1 MGPGRSRI
9 HAMTEQN
16 PPPEEARASVRQ
28 RRRWSSV
35 WLVPL
40 VAVVLAGWLVWK
52 HYADKGPLAYLRFE
66 TAESIK
72 AGVTEVR
79 CRSVRVGVVE
89 KVDLSPDLRSVVAE
103 LRIDPAYRGLLREGS
118 RFWVVKVRW
127 SAGSF
132 SGASTLIEGA
142 HVELD
147 PGDGRELVHHFDGL
161 EEPPVTSA
169 NVPGL
174 RLSLLAEEAGSLTIG
189 SPIYYRGFEVGRV
202 ERRELEIASRK
213 VRFDV
218 FIEEDYAGLVRN
230 GTCFWNNSG
239 IDVSAGADGFKLS
252 TPSFQAMVAG
262 GASFAVPKGGV
273 PGAPIEDGTVF
284 PLYSDQDAAEKS
296 IFKPDHRCLVFFDQS
311 VRGLSPGAPV
321 EFRGIPLGRVVE
333 ISLEHSPPGDSRVP
347 VIIEIDTETLG
358 KTVEDIEDQ
367 GQILGESV
375 RRGLRATLSTASLL
389 TGALYIDLDFLPAA
403 APAELSQFEGI
414 DVIPTESSGLA
425 RLQDKVNA
433 ILTKLESLPLE
444 GTLTK
449 FGDAAEEIALTVKD
463 LRGTLDE
470 ADATL
475 AEARKILASDD
486 TQGLAGELAAT
497 LKQVRSSVE
506 SLGPEGAM
514 QGDLSRTLD
523 ELRAALRSFKA
534 LSDTIENKP
543 NSLLFDRDRA
553 GDPTP
558 RAKGR

>member
-1 MGPGRSRI
+1 MI
-9 HAMTEQN
+9 EEN
-16 PPPEEARASVRQ
+16 PQADEPRALVRH

-40 VAVVLAGWLVWK
+40 VALAVAGWLVWK

-79 CRSVRVGVVE
+79 CRSVRVGLVE

-103 LRIDPAYRGLLREGS
+103 LRIDPAYRGLLRKGS
-118 RFWVVKVRW
+118 RFWVVKVRF
-127 SAGSF
+127 SAGTF

-142 HVELD
+142 HLELD
-147 PGDGRELVHHFDGL
+147 PGEGPETTHHFDGL

-169 NVPGL
+169 SVPGL
-174 RLSLLAEEAGSLTIG
+174 RLSLVAEDAGSLTIG

-202 ERRELEIASRK
+202 ERRTLDIASRK

-218 FIEEDYAGLVRN
+218 FIDEDYAGLVRN
-230 GTCFWNNSG
+230 GTCFWNTSG
-239 IDVSAGADGFKLS
+239 IDVTAGADGFKLS
-252 TPSFQAMVAG
+252 TPSFQAMVSG
-262 GASFAVPKGGV
+262 GASFAVPKGGTS
-273 PGAPIEDGTVF
+273 GAPIEDGAVF
-284 PLYSDQDAAEKS
+284 TLFPDQDAAEKS
-296 IFKPDHRCLVFFDQS
+296 VFTPDHRCLVFFDQS
-311 VRGLSPGAPV
+311 VRGLSQGAPV

-333 ISLEHSPPGDSRVP
+333 ISFEHSPVGDSRVP
-347 VIIEIDTETLG
+347 VIIEIDTETLS
-358 KTVEDIEDQ
+358 KAVEDIKDQ

-389 TGALYIDLDFLPAA
+389 TGALYIDLDFLPTAS
-403 APAELSQFEGI
+403 PAELSQVGGI

-433 ILTKLESLPLE
+433 ILTKLEALPLE

-449 FGDAAEEIALTVKD
+449 FGSAADEIALTVKD

-475 AEARKILASDD
+475 AEARKILASED
-486 TQGLAGELAAT
+486 TQGLAAELGAT

-506 SLGPEGAM
+506 SLGPEGAV
-514 QGDLSRTLD
+514 QGDLGRTLD
-523 ELRAALRSFKA
+523 ELRSALRSFKT
-534 LSDTIENKP
+534 LSDTIEDKP
-543 NSLLFDRDRA
+543 NSLLFGREGS

-558 RAKGR
+558 RAKR

>member
-1 MGPGRSRI
+1 MI
-9 HAMTEQN
+9 EEN
-16 PPPEEARASVRQ
+16 PEIDEARAVVRH

-40 VAVVLAGWLVWK
+40 VALAVAGWLVWK

-89 KVDLSPDLRSVVAE
+89 KVDLSADLRSVIAE
-103 LRIDPAYRGLLREGS
+103 LRIDPAYRDLLRKGS

-127 SAGSF
+127 SAGTF

-142 HVELD
+142 YLELD
-147 PGDGRELVHHFDGL
+147 PGEGPELVNHFDGL

-169 NVPGL
+169 SVPGL
-174 RLSLLAEEAGSLTIG
+174 RLSLVAADAGSLTIG

-202 ERRELEIASRK
+202 ERRTLDIASRK

-230 GTCFWNNSG
+230 GTCFWNTSG
-239 IDVSAGADGFKLS
+239 IDVTAGADGFKLS
-252 TPSFQAMVAG
+252 TPSFQAIVSG
-262 GASFAVPKGGV
+262 GASFEVPKGATA
-273 PGAPIEDGTVF
+273 GAPIADGAVF
-284 PLYSDQDAAEKS
+284 TLFADQDAAEKS
-296 IFKPDHRCLVFFDQS
+296 VFTPDHRCLVFFDQS

-333 ISLEHSPPGDSRVP
+333 ISFEHSPVGDSRVP
-347 VIIEIDTETLG
+347 VIIEIDTETLS
-358 KTVEDIEDQ
+358 KAVEDIKDQ

-389 TGALYIDLDFLPAA
+389 TGALYVDLDFLPTAS
-403 APAELSQFEGI
+403 PAELSQVDGI

-433 ILTKLESLPLE
+433 ILTKLEALPLE

-449 FGDAAEEIALTVKD
+449 FGSAADEIALTVKD

-475 AEARKILASDD
+475 AEARKILASED
-486 TQGLAGELAAT
+486 TQGLAAELGET
-497 LKQVRSSVE
+497 LRQVRSSVE
-506 SLGPEGAM
+506 SLGPEGAV
-514 QGDLSRTLD
+514 QGDLGRTLD
-523 ELRAALRSFKA
+523 ELRAALRSFKT
-534 LSDTIENKP
+534 LSDTIEEKP
-543 NSLLFDRDRA
+543 NSLLFGREGS

-558 RAKGR
+558 RAKR

>member
-1 MGPGRSRI
+1 MI
-9 HAMTEQN
+9 EEN
-16 PPPEEARASVRQ
+16 PEIDEARAVVHH

-40 VAVVLAGWLVWK
+40 VALVLAGWLVWK

-89 KVDLSPDLRSVVAE
+89 KVDLSGDLRSVIAE
-103 LRIDPAYRGLLREGS
+103 LRIAPAYRDLLRKGS
-118 RFWVVKVRW
+118 RFWVVKVRF
-127 SAGSF
+127 SAGTF

-142 HVELD
+142 YLELD
-147 PGDGRELVHHFDGL
+147 PGEGPEMVNHFDGL

-169 NVPGL
+169 SVPGL
-174 RLSLLAEEAGSLTIG
+174 RLSLVAADAGSLTIG

-202 ERRELEIASRK
+202 ERRTLDIASRK

-230 GTCFWNNSG
+230 GTCFWNTSG
-239 IDVSAGADGFKLS
+239 IDVTAGADGFKLS
-252 TPSFQAMVAG
+252 TPSFQAMVSG
-262 GASFAVPKGGV
+262 GASFEVPKGATA
-273 PGAPIEDGTVF
+273 GAPIEDGAVF
-284 PLYSDQDAAEKS
+284 TLFSDQDAAEKS
-296 IFKPDHRCLVFFDQS
+296 VFTPDHRCLVFFDQS

-333 ISLEHSPPGDSRVP
+333 ISFEHSPVGDSRVP
-347 VIIEIDTETLG
+347 VIIEIDTETLS
-358 KTVEDIEDQ
+358 KAVEDIKDQ

-389 TGALYIDLDFLPAA
+389 TGALYIDLDFLPTA
-403 APAELSQFEGI
+403 APAELSQVGGI

-433 ILTKLESLPLE
+433 ILTKLEALPLE

-449 FGDAAEEIALTVKD
+449 FGSAADEIALTVKD

-475 AEARKILASDD
+475 AEARKILASDA
-486 TQGLAGELAAT
+486 TQGLAAELGET

-506 SLGPEGAM
+506 SLGPDGAV
-514 QGDLSRTLD
+514 QGDLGRTLD
-523 ELRAALRSFKA
+523 ELRAALRSFKT
-534 LSDTIENKP
+534 LSDTIEDKP
-543 NSLLFDRDRA
+543 NSLLFGREGS

-558 RAKGR
+558 RAKR

>member
-1 MGPGRSRI
+1 MI
-9 HAMTEQN
+9 EEN
-16 PPPEEARASVRQ
+16 PEIDEARAVVRH

-40 VAVVLAGWLVWK
+40 VALAVAGWLVWK

-89 KVDLSPDLRSVVAE
+89 KVDLSADLRSVIAE
-103 LRIDPAYRGLLREGS
+103 LRIDPAYRDLLRKGS

-127 SAGSF
+127 SAGTF

-142 HVELD
+142 YLELD
-147 PGDGRELVHHFDGL
+147 PGEGPELVNHFDGL

-169 NVPGL
+169 SVPGL
-174 RLSLLAEEAGSLTIG
+174 RLSLVAADAGSLTIG

-202 ERRELEIASRK
+202 ERRTLDIASRK

-230 GTCFWNNSG
+230 GTCFWNTSG
-239 IDVSAGADGFKLS
+239 IDVTAGADGFKLS
-252 TPSFQAMVAG
+252 TPSFQAIVSG
-262 GASFAVPKGGV
+262 GASFEVPKGATA
-273 PGAPIEDGTVF
+273 GAPIADGAVF
-284 PLYSDQDAAEKS
+284 TLFADQDAAEKS
-296 IFKPDHRCLVFFDQS
+296 LFTPDHRCLVFFDQS

-333 ISLEHSPPGDSRVP
+333 ISFEHSPVGDSRVP
-347 VIIEIDTETLG
+347 VIIEIDTETLS
-358 KTVEDIEDQ
+358 KAVEDIKDQ

-389 TGALYIDLDFLPAA
+389 TGALYVDLDFLPTAS
-403 APAELSQFEGI
+403 PAELSQVGGI

-433 ILTKLESLPLE
+433 ILTKLEALPLE

-449 FGDAAEEIALTVKD
+449 FGSAADEIALTVKD

-475 AEARKILASDD
+475 AEARKILASED
-486 TQGLAGELAAT
+486 TQGLAAELGET
-497 LKQVRSSVE
+497 LRQVRSSVE
-506 SLGPEGAM
+506 SLGPEGAV
-514 QGDLSRTLD
+514 QGDLGRTLD
-523 ELRAALRSFKA
+523 ELRAALRSFKT
-534 LSDTIENKP
+534 LSDTIEEKP
-543 NSLLFDRDRA
+543 NSLLFGREGS

-558 RAKGR
+558 RAKR